1 MDNRWARPETG
12 QMTEAADDWRQR
24 VHAAAQDG
32 DEAALRSLFDEARRL
47 FGETAGSEWART
59 LSALDGTAVTG

>member
-1 MDNRWARPETG
+1 
-12 QMTEAADDWRQR
+12 MTEAADDWRQR

-32 DEAALRSLFDEARRL
+32 DETALRSLFDEARRL